1 MAPVVRAEPNGCQA
15 LLTFDGAYADLE
27 EFGWLS
33 FIRKFDG
40 FNISV
45 ARQFALSFDGAEPK
59 LETSSLEITEQ
70 SLSLAIVCL
79 LREKS
84 GPKATK

>member
-1 MAPVVRAEPNGCQA
+1 MAPVVRTEPNGCQA
-15 LLTFDGAYADLE
+15 LLTFDGSYRDLE

-45 ARQFALSFDGAEPK
+45 DQQFTLCIDRS
-59 LETSSLEITEQ
+59 
-70 SLSLAIVCL
+70 V
-79 LREKS
+79 
-84 GPKATK
+84 